1 MNDELLILA
10 LIIVMAVM
18 LIAALVVARAM
29 NVMIR
34 ITMPHVLEA
43 QQAAKEQA
51 KAARKSGRNWWQRL
65 MGLRP
70 LEEEKDLV
78 IDHVYDDIQE
88 LDNPVPAWFNGLFYG
103 SMAFAVVYLLIY
115 QVFNWGPNQEQEYE
129 REMAEADKVRQEWL
143 AQSANSVDEHSVEVD
158 LSPEIVAAGQAIFAQ
173 NCTACHG
180 GVGEGGIGPNLTD
193 EYWLHGG
200 EIRDV
205 FKTVKYGVLDKGMVP
220 WEQNLTPAQ
229 IAEVSNYIVSLRDSN
244 PANAKA
250 PQGEKVDYATAP
262 AAGEAEETAVPQQL

>member
-1 MNDELLILA
+1 MNNELMILA
-10 LIIVMAVM
+10 LIIVMAVV

-29 NVMIR
+29 NVMVR
-34 ITMPHVLEA
+34 ITMPHVLEEEK
-43 QQAAKEQA
+43 AAKLQA
-51 KAARKSGRNWWQRL
+51 KKARKSKGISWWHKL

-70 LEEEKDLV
+70 LEDEKDLV

-115 QVFNWGPNQEQEYE
+115 QVFGWGLNQEQEYE

-143 AQSANSVDEHSVEVD
+143 AQSANSIDEHSVELD
-158 LSPEIVAAGQAIFAQ
+158 LSPETVANGQAIFAQ

-180 GVGEGGIGPNLTD
+180 GVGEGGIGPNLAD

-200 EIRDV
+200 EIRDI

-229 IAEVSNYIVSLRDSN
+229 IAEVSNYIVSLRGSN
-244 PANAKA
+244 PANAKE
-250 PQGEKVDYATAP
+250 PQGEKVVYATAS
-262 AAGEAEETAVPQQL
+262 AEAESEQQ

>member
-262 AAGEAEETAVPQQL
+262 AAGEP